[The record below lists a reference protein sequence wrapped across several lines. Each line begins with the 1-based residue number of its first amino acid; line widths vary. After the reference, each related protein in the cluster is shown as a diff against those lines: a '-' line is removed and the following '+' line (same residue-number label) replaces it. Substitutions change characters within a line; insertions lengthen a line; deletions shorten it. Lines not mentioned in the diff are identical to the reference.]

1 MNEAFLMECLRT
13 AAIAMLGAAA
23 GIFAVYHE
31 EQKGNGFEIPFC
43 AFGKAKN
50 WLWVKTLIIR
60 GVR

>member
-31 EQKGNGFEIPFC
+31 EQKGCGFEIPFC
-43 AFGKAKN
+43 AFDKARTGYG
-50 WLWVKTLIIR
+50 LR
-60 GVR
+60 R